1 MLYSMWKWFKLAFIK
16 VNASQLVTPKSQ
28 NMKINVLLFLVL
40 FFFVFQFQ
48 EVQSKNKQGT
58 HTFKIVGSK
67 KISMPDGKKTV
78 AYDPESNNHLYI
90 SYFGPRKIIE
100 AKRQFLFTG
109 KKFRLAGDYLVYK
122 DKGEI
127 QIDGSH
133 TFYNKDGSI
142 YETFGYNKDT
152 LVSQIFYYPDGQKQI
167 LIPGNNS
174 LNGEYKRWYPNGQ
187 LSFSGYFK
195 DNLKNGD
202 FEQFDESGTSIKKG
216 VYKKGTLV
224 SGEKIVADIIYTDPE
239 IPAKY
244 AMGEEDLNHYLT
256 KKVLSPDAPKM
267 TFIQKVF
274 SLYIAFDKNGKIFD
288 IKNATATD
296 RKEEEFIKYLLNE
309 CPAFSPALV
318 EGIPVQSQQP
328 MTLLVSMFAARL
340 NAEEGVY
347 DSFDEKPE
355 FPGGSI
361 ALRDFISSNLQYPAQ
376 AQREK
381 IQGKVYVN
389 FIVNKDGSITSVTI
403 ARGVYYSLDE
413 EAIRVVGNMP
423 KWTPGIKDG
432 KPVRVSFTVPINF
445 MLQ

>member
-1 MLYSMWKWFKLAFIK
+1 
-16 VNASQLVTPKSQ
+16 
-28 NMKINVLLFLVL
+28 
-40 FFFVFQFQ
+40 
-48 EVQSKNKQGT
+48 
-58 HTFKIVGSK
+58 
-67 KISMPDGKKTV
+67 MPDGKKTV

-90 SYFGPRKIIE
+90 SYFGPRKIIS

-142 YETFGYNKDT
+142 YKTFGYNKDT
-152 LVSQIFYYPDGQKQI
+152 IISQIFYYPDGQKQT
-167 LIPGNNS
+167 LIPGYNS
-174 LNGEYKRWYPNGQ
+174 LNGEYKLWYPNGQ
-187 LSFSGYFK
+187 LNVLGYFK
-195 DNLKNGD
+195 DNVKNGN

-216 VYKKGTLV
+216 VYKKGALI
-224 SGEKIVADIIYTDPE
+224 SGERVIADIIYTDPE

-296 RKEEEFIKYLLNE
+296 RKEEEIIKYLLNE

-381 IQGKVYVN
+381 IQGKVFVN
-389 FIVNKDGSITSVTI
+389 FIINEDGTITKATM
-403 ARGVYYSLDE
+403 ARGVHYLLDE
-413 EAIRVVGNMP
+413 EAI
-423 KWTPGIKDG
+423 
-432 KPVRVSFTVPINF
+432 
-445 MLQ
+445 

>member
-1 MLYSMWKWFKLAFIK
+1 
-16 VNASQLVTPKSQ
+16 
-28 NMKINVLLFLVL
+28 
-40 FFFVFQFQ
+40 
-48 EVQSKNKQGT
+48 
-58 HTFKIVGSK
+58 
-67 KISMPDGKKTV
+67 MPDGKKTV

-90 SYFGPRKIIE
+90 SYFGPGKIIE

-142 YETFGYNKDT
+142 YKTFGYNKDT
-152 LVSQIFYYPDGQKQI
+152 IVSQITYFPDGQKQT

-174 LNGEYKRWYPNGQ
+174 LNGEYKRWHPNGQ

-195 DNLKNGD
+195 DNLKNGT
-202 FEQFDESGTSIKKG
+202 FEQFDESGVSVKKG
-216 VYKKGTLV
+216 VYKEGKLI
-224 SGEKIVADIIYTDPE
+224 SGEKVVADIIYTDPDM
-239 IPAKY
+239 PAKY

-256 KKVLSPDAPKM
+256 KKALASDAPKM

-288 IKNATATD
+288 IKIATATD
-296 RKEEEFIKYLLNE
+296 LKEDEFIKYLLKD

-318 EGIPVQSQQP
+318 EGVPVQSQQP
-328 MTLLVSMFAARL
+328 MTLLISRFAARL
-340 NAEEGVY
+340 NADERVY
-347 DSFDEKPE
+347 DNYDEKPE

-361 ALRDFISSNLQYPAQ
+361 ALRDFLSSNIQYPAQ

-381 IQGKVYVN
+381 IQGKVFVN
-389 FIVNKDGSITSVTI
+389 FIINEDGTITNATM
-403 ARGVYYSLDE
+403 ARGVHYLLDE
-413 EAIRVVGNMP
+413 EAIRVVKSMP
-423 KWTPGIKDG
+423 KWTPGKQDG
-432 KPVRVSFTVPINF
+432 NPVKVSYTLPINF
-445 MLQ
+445 ALH